1 MERIIAA
8 RLRDTVESQLTPQ
21 QSGFH
26 PGCSTLEQ
34 LLHIRAALFRPTH
47 QYRTGAV
54 FVDYSK
60 AFDTVDHDKIAR
72 EMHRMKVLP
81 HIVKWCVSFLSNRTG
96 RVRFKEKLSR
106 SRTFER
112 GVPQGTVRGPIM
124 FIIVMN
130 SLSQRLAEVP
140 LLQHGFFADDP
151 DATFEAHREGC
162 HQPHATMRPQRGVTV
177 VKRVLHVCQRSEN
190 KVHTLRVSR
199 APPPYITTGRRKNR
213 S

>member
-21 QSGFH
+21 RSGFR

-34 LLHIRAALFRPTH
+34 LLHVRAALCRPTH

-54 FVDYSK
+54 FVDYEK

-72 EMHRMKVLP
+72 EMHRMKVSP
-81 HIVKWCVSFLSNRTG
+81 HIVKWCVSFLSKQTG

-112 GVPQGTVRGPIM
+112 GVPQGTVLGPIM
-124 FIIVMN
+124 FIFLMN
-130 SLSQRLAEVP
+130 SLSQRLAEVL
-140 LLQHGFFADDP
+140 LLQHGFFADDL
-151 DATFEAHREGC
+151 
-162 HQPHATMRPQRGVTV
+162 TV
-177 VKRVLHVCQRSEN
+177 LARHIERDVINHTLQCGLNVVLQWSKEYFMSINCSEN
-190 KVHTLRVSR
+190 KVHTLRVYR